1 MSRRPARRF
10 FAIAPS
16 KRVPL
21 SSRRYTIVV
30 ADHGSGVVRRFT
42 ISLRRLAALA
52 VCFLSLPIL
61 IGLGA
66 KRSAVGQIDD
76 LRATTASLEV
86 ENNSYRQATRELTA
100 QIGSLQA
107 AITDLGARS
116 ALDPAA
122 ARAMAKLP
130 AVVKMR
136 AMGGGEVDALRASA
150 SVISSPEDTFGALRD
165 LLGNLQNQLR
175 AVEGHVERRA
185 ALANAT
191 PSIWPTY
198 GWLSAAYGERAD
210 PFNGN
215 EEFHTG
221 LDISTE
227 KGRPVYA
234 TAAAKVESAGWS
246 GAYGN
251 LIVLQHGFGMV
262 TRYAHLSRFAVKA
275 GDHVE
280 RGQIIGYVGATGR
293 ATGSHLHY
301 ELLVNGHLTNPLQLL
316 LDRRR

>member
-1 MSRRPARRF
+1 M
-10 FAIAPS
+10 
-16 KRVPL
+16 RVPL
-21 SSRRYTIVV
+21 SSRRYTIVI
-30 ADHGSGVVRRFT
+30 ADRSNGIVRRFT
-42 ISLRRLAALA
+42 ISLRLLATLA
-52 VCFLSLPIL
+52 FCCLSLPIL
-61 IGLGA
+61 VGFGA
-66 KRSAVGQIDD
+66 RWSTVGQIED
-76 LRATTASLEV
+76 LQATTASLEI
-86 ENNSYRQATRELTA
+86 ENNSYREATRELTT

-107 AITDLGARS
+107 AIVDLGARA

-130 AVVKMR
+130 AVVKNR
-136 AMGGGEVDALRASA
+136 AMGGGEADALRASVSA
-150 SVISSPEDTFGALRD
+150 IASPEDTFGALRD
-165 LLGNLQNQLR
+165 LLGSLQAQLR

-185 ALANAT
+185 ALAAAT

-198 GWLSAAYGERAD
+198 GWLSAAYGERTD

-234 TAAAKVESAGWS
+234 TAAGTVESAGW
-246 GAYGN
+246 GGTYGN
-251 LIVLQHGFGMV
+251 LIVLQHGFSMV

-275 GDHVE
+275 GDRVE
-280 RGQIIGYVGATGR
+280 RGQVIGYVGATGR
-293 ATGSHLHY
+293 ATGAHLHY